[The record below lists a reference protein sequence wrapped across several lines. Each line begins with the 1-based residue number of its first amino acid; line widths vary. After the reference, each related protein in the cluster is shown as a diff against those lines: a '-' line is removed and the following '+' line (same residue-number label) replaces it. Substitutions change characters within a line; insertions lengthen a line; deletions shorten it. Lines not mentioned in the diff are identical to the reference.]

1 MRFSSLLTV
10 AGTQLYDL
18 NIALAHQV
26 WLTNIQLLLHLPEL
40 LLKLRLLTGNA
51 CDDSSPY

>member
-18 NIALAHQV
+18 KIALAHQLV
-26 WLTNIQLLLHLPEL
+26 PTNIHLWLHLPEL
-40 LLKLRLLTGNA
+40 PLKLRLLTANA
-51 CDDSSPY
+51 CDDSSTY